1 MMDILWL
8 ASAVWIGLALVSALI
23 SIRLALSVALIEIMV
38 GAIGGNLIGL
48 PLTPWVNYL
57 AGFGAILLTFLA
69 GAEVDMSVVR
79 RNIGASVG
87 IGFVSFLLPYLG
99 CMLAARYLLGWP
111 WPQAQI
117 AGISLSTTSVA
128 VVYAV
133 MVETG
138 LNKTD
143 LGKLI
148 LTACFVCDLGTVLSL
163 GILFANYNALLIAF
177 GIATAI
183 ALVLLPWSLRLII
196 RTLGHAVSEPEV
208 KYVFLLLLALGGLA
222 AAARS
227 EAVLPAYLLGLVAAG
242 TFQADP
248 RLAGRIRGTAFSF
261 LTPFFFLKAGTLIV
275 VSSVLNGIGAVAVLF
290 GVKMI
295 TKVISVFPATRAFR
309 IRGRQAWYT
318 TMMMSTGLTFGS
330 ISALFGLTHG
340 YIDRDQYSILVT
352 VVVLTALLPT
362 LIGQVFFYPR
372 TTGLVWKATAES
384 KGALEEVG
392 HPDA

>member
-1 MMDILWL
+1 M
-8 ASAVWIGLALVSALI
+8 
-23 SIRLALSVALIEIMV
+23 
-38 GAIGGNLIGL
+38 
-48 PLTPWVNYL
+48 
-57 AGFGAILLTFLA
+57 
-69 GAEVDMSVVR
+69 
-79 RNIGASVG
+79 
-87 IGFVSFLLPYLG
+87 
-99 CMLAARYLLGWP
+99 
-111 WPQAQI
+111 
-117 AGISLSTTSVA
+117 
-128 VVYAV
+128 
-133 MVETG
+133 
-138 LNKTD
+138 
-143 LGKLI
+143 
-148 LTACFVCDLGTVLSL
+148 CDLGTVLSL
-163 GILFANYNALLIAF
+163 GILFANYNALLVGF
-177 GIATAI
+177 GIATAV

-275 VSSVLNGIGAVAVLF
+275 ASSVVNGIAAVAVLF
-290 GVKMI
+290 GVKMV

-352 VVVLTALLPT
+352 VVVLTALIPT
-362 LIGQVFFYPR
+362 LIAQACFIH
-372 TTGLVWKATAES
+372 GLPASLGRRPTSRK
-384 KGALEEVG
+384 LRQRR
-392 HPDA
+392 